1 MLKNLKFQFH
11 NNDGNGNTYTS
22 TLACRRSYLII
33 SRMQLHW
40 MKRVSLYHQNEL
52 LEVKVLNS
60 KHNHKTLTEELAKE
74 EEKSNRYEHA

>member
-1 MLKNLKFQFH
+1 
-11 NNDGNGNTYTS
+11 
-22 TLACRRSYLII
+22 
-33 SRMQLHW
+33 MQLHW